1 MGDQTGSTSATGPEE
16 RHRVG
21 LKDVARLAGVSVKTV
36 SNVVNGYVHVTPR
49 TRARVEQAIKEL
61 NYRPNLSARN
71 LRRGRSGII
80 ALAVPELDIPYFAEL
95 ARLVVDAAEK
105 HGLTVL
111 IDQTGGTREREQQVA
126 EGIRDHMIDGL
137 IFSPLALTADDLSA
151 RTDDTPMVLL
161 GERIHHG
168 PADHVVVHN
177 VAAAREATLH
187 LIGLGRRRIAAIGAQ
202 DSPAAETARLR
213 LTGYHQALAQAGL
226 PADERLIASVEAYHR
241 ADGARAMARLLD
253 ASDAGDPPDAVFCF
267 NDLLAL
273 GALRTL
279 LERGYAVPE
288 EVALAGFDDIEDG
301 RYGTPTLTTIS
312 PDKQQLS
319 IQAVDLLVERMSGAT
334 LGATQ
339 EIFVDHRLVIRE
351 STAGRTVPLRHR

>member
-1 MGDQTGSTSATGPEE
+1 MGEPTRSTPSEPAPDD
-16 RHRVG
+16 RRRVG

-36 SNVVNGYVHVTPR
+36 SNVVNGYIHVTPR

-95 ARLVVDAAEK
+95 ARLVVAAAEER
-105 HGLTVL
+105 GLTVL
-111 IDQTGGTREREQQVA
+111 IDQTGGNRHREQQVA
-126 EGIRDHMIDGL
+126 EGIRDHLIDGL

-161 GERIHHG
+161 GERIHNG

-177 VAAAREATLH
+177 VAAAREATHH
-187 LIGLGRRRIAAIGAQ
+187 LAGLGRRRIAAIGAQ
-202 DSPAAETARLR
+202 DDAAGETGRLR
-213 LTGYHQALAQAGL
+213 LAGYRQALAEAGL
-226 PADERLIASVEAYHR
+226 PVDERLIAPVDAYHR
-241 ADGARAMARLLD
+241 ADGARAMARLLES
-253 ASDAGDPPDAVFCF
+253 ADPPDAVFCF

-279 LERGYAVPE
+279 LERGYEVPAQ
-288 EVALAGFDDIEDG
+288 VALAGFDDIEDG
-301 RYGTPTLTTIS
+301 RYGTPTLTTVS
-312 PDKQQLS
+312 PDKRQISRL
-319 IQAVDLLVERMSGAT
+319 AVDLLVERMSGAAQE
-334 LGATQ
+334 ATR
-339 EIFVDHRLVIRE
+339 EIYVDHRLVVRE
-351 STAGRTVPLRHR
+351 STAGRLPS